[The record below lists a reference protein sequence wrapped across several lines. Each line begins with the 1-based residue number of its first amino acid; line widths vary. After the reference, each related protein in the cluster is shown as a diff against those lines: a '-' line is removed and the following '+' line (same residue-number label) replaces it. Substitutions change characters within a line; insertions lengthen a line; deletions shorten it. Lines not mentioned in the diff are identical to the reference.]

1 MADERHDQVCY
12 VACPTGQ
19 LGRSGAW
26 SAPIPVLSGVELISP
41 YVNRADGSYTIF
53 ATGSRRFQKLMQGS
67 ANTGRIWRAQE
78 IAITAAPEL
87 EPLTFKSN
95 TTSIRVTQ
103 KDSGLPASRAVAN
116 LSANSCTLVYIN
128 WLYYVL
134 SPTPIQVPAD
144 ASGSLTIVE
153 KTDGLHPAVLAASAD
168 KDIITFNPMDRA
180 FAKFATLESAEK
192 LRSAQCPSRT
202 VAGGVVASPE
212 FTSLVTPSVNDDTV
226 MLVAQHM
233 TALKEAYTT
242 IGHPVKDISVAQA
255 SSRAAMLRASV
266 TKVVSFGFLGD
277 LSDVI
282 DDIGDAV
289 ADVVDDIGDITA
301 SEVGDVWQWM
311 KNTAN
316 TVGRIVKGTVT
327 GILQFFAKVD
337 RISQARQV
345 LDETI
350 ATVEGKVNEWANTDS
365 WSPRLGDMVK
375 KACILSGSDQF
386 KNQTPGSAS
395 LADKYRDHATQL
407 QILGDSPKA
416 QVVDGLLNDLLTA
429 ASNEGHVIGAIF
441 IQLETLL
448 EHVPVVVDALL
459 NVLCEVA
466 QSALNVLDSSVKA
479 IISAGSWDELAG
491 LFGQQQPE
499 VMRSEAVLVSSSS
512 FASSFTSDGP
522 ISISKTAQRVTFE
535 CCHITAGALSL
546 VGNFMLGLE
555 AEDQTGSE
563 ALGISAAIIDF
574 VIAAPNRAGD
584 LLVPM
589 YPVQCL
595 PFKILS
601 RLVISFVVGC
611 KVLFSGPAQWVF
623 QKHRI
628 GTMVVEN
635 ARGVGA
641 VINGVLVIHDL
652 VVTMW
657 HFYEL
662 SENALWDAAIVG
674 EVSSLASYASRLA
687 YGWAV
692 NDKEQMSR
700 LVAITMMGAA
710 DDVFGAPGRCW

>member
-1 MADERHDQVCY
+1 
-12 VACPTGQ
+12 
-19 LGRSGAW
+19 
-26 SAPIPVLSGVELISP
+26 
-41 YVNRADGSYTIF
+41 
-53 ATGSRRFQKLMQGS
+53 
-67 ANTGRIWRAQE
+67 
-78 IAITAAPEL
+78 
-87 EPLTFKSN
+87 
-95 TTSIRVTQ
+95 
-103 KDSGLPASRAVAN
+103 
-116 LSANSCTLVYIN
+116 
-128 WLYYVL
+128 
-134 SPTPIQVPAD
+134 
-144 ASGSLTIVE
+144 
-153 KTDGLHPAVLAASAD
+153 
-168 KDIITFNPMDRA
+168 
-180 FAKFATLESAEK
+180 
-192 LRSAQCPSRT
+192 
-202 VAGGVVASPE
+202 
-212 FTSLVTPSVNDDTV
+212 
-226 MLVAQHM
+226 MLFHW
-233 TALKEAYTT
+233 
-242 IGHPVKDISVAQA
+242 
-255 SSRAAMLRASV
+255 
-266 TKVVSFGFLGD
+266 
-277 LSDVI
+277 
-282 DDIGDAV
+282 DDIRRTK
-289 ADVVDDIGDITA
+289 DVTHNMVRL
-301 SEVGDVWQWM
+301 W
-311 KNTAN
+311 
-316 TVGRIVKGTVT
+316 
-327 GILQFFAKVD
+327 LQDQVD

-375 KACILSGSDQF
+375 KACIWSGSDQF

-416 QVVDGLLNDLLTA
+416 QVVDELLNDLVTA

-448 EHVPVVVDALL
+448 EHVQVVVDALL
-459 NVLCEVA
+459 NVLCGVA
-466 QSALNVLDSSVKA
+466 QSALKVLESSVKA

-491 LFGQQQPE
+491 LFGQQQPD
-499 VMRSEAVLVSSSS
+499 VMRSEAVLLSSSS
-512 FASSFTSDGP
+512 FAASFTSDGP

-555 AEDQTGSE
+555 AEGQTGSE

-700 LVAITMMGAA
+700 LVAITMMGAT
-710 DDVFGAPGRCW
+710 DDVFGVPGRCW